1 MLKFK
6 NVILVIFILSYSLNV
21 VAQAPKWLNANYRS
35 MKYSGEV
42 YLTAFTQDEKYSSE
56 TRAEALDRVKDIAR
70 SDIAKN
76 LITKIESVSKLYIED
91 VTVGNSESFKE
102 IFKTAIKTETKADI
116 NGIKTDSYYDEEKN
130 SVYAFAYANRYQIMG
145 YYNANIGMNIQQVEG
160 YIAAA
165 EQFVAVSEK
174 SKAKK
179 EYLKTVAL
187 FAKLEYAQGLLIA
200 VDKNADENSLQ
211 TKKSINLRNK
221 VNKALAE
228 LEQGIYVLIQCKAQ
242 LFDYENSILE
252 NKLKSQLAKQGC
264 SFTTDKE
271 EADWIITIDAKAR
284 KFTNPHNSIYFSYVD
299 AVVNL
304 VKKHKNQNVYQDEI
318 TQKGG
323 SRDYKAAAKKA
334 YQEIAGVIAKNIL
347 KWINK

>member
-1 MLKFK
+1 MRDVNRVFLLIVF
-6 NVILVIFILSYSLNV
+6 FSHSLNLF
-21 VAQAPKWLNANYRS
+21 AQTPKWISANYRS
-35 MKYSGEV
+35 MKYSEEV

-76 LITKIESVSKLYIED
+76 LITKIESVNKLYTED
-91 VTVGNSESFKE
+91 ITVGNSESFKE
-102 IFKTAIKTETKADI
+102 IFKTAIKTETNAEI
-116 NGIKTDSYYDEEKN
+116 NGIKTDSYYDEPEN

-160 YIAAA
+160 HIAAA
-165 EQFVAVSEK
+165 EQFVAVAEK
-174 SKAKK
+174 AKAKK
-179 EYLKTVAL
+179 EYLKTVPL
-187 FAKLEYAQGLLIA
+187 FAKIEYAQGLLIA

-242 LFDYENSILE
+242 LFDYSSSILE

-271 EADWIITIDAKAR
+271 EADWILTIDAKAR
-284 KFTNPHNSIYFSYVD
+284 KFTNPHSNIYFSYVD
-299 AVVNL
+299 AIVNL

-318 TQKGG
+318 SQKGG
-323 SRDYKAAAKKA
+323 SRAYKDAAKEA
-334 YQEIAGVIAKNIL
+334 YNEISGVIAENIL